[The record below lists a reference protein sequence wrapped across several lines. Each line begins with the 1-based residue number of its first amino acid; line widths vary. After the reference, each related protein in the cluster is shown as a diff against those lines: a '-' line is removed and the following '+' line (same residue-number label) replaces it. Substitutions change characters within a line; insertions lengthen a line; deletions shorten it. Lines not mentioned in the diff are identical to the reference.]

1 MTKLDELVTQINREH
16 VYIQTH
22 NFPDPDAIASAFGLQ
37 ELLKLRGIHATI
49 CYKGKIDQLREI
61 LDIRLVNI
69 ENIDS
74 ELTEDDEVILVDAQK
89 GNSNIIDMTGDE
101 IICIDHHPVY
111 EKTEYR
117 FTDIRPGV
125 GACASII
132 AQYFFENE
140 IPMDQRIATALTFGI
155 RMDTQKLSR
164 GVCKMDMEMI
174 WRMFDLCD
182 QDMIYLLENS
192 TLYFEDLMAYSKAIS
207 SIEVFENISFADTG
221 RDCPE
226 ALIASV
232 SDFMLALVE
241 VSFSVVYSRKKEGI
255 KISVRSERPTLD
267 AGKIISK
274 ALKGIGSGGG
284 HATMAGGFVPFDG
297 NDREE
302 DLMIQGDPDKL
313 ARVFDNLLRNAA
325 AYGRENTQI
334 LIQARG
340 GRGRTTIV
348 FTNEGE
354 QIPQKK
360 LETIFERFYRV
371 DEARSSQTGGA
382 GLGLAIAKQIV
393 ELHGGTITAT
403 SDIHNTRFI
412 VTLPDAE
419 EKKKTARRKKMA
431 AYRK

>member
-1 MTKLDELVTQINREH
+1 MNFYRLKSIFFIIFSCFILQTAAFAQNNVKITIKKKNITLQEALREVEKQSDYLIAFNESKLEKTKRVNLNINAESLDKTLASILSGTGLSYKIKDKYIMIIPQSKVEVESKKLSG
-16 VYIQTH
+16 IQTH

-49 CYKGKIDQLREI
+49 CYKGKIDRYSTDKLREI

-69 ENIDS
+69 ENIGS

-101 IICIDHHPVY
+101 IICIDHHPIY

-302 DLMIQGDPDKL
+302 DLMIQNI
-313 ARVFDNLLRNAA
+313 R
-325 AYGRENTQI
+325 
-334 LIQARG
+334 
-340 GRGRTTIV
+340 
-348 FTNEGE
+348 
-354 QIPQKK
+354 
-360 LETIFERFYRV
+360 ERFIDVISR
-371 DEARSSQTGGA
+371 T
-382 GLGLAIAKQIV
+382 K
-393 ELHGGTITAT
+393 
-403 SDIHNTRFI
+403 
-412 VTLPDAE
+412 
-419 EKKKTARRKKMA
+419 RKSL
-431 AYRK
+431 R